1 MEKSKQLIKLKTK
14 GEKMRSKQLLILI
27 VVAILFMMVACSP
40 QGEQESTKVAP
51 QGGEE
56 SAQVPKLDRQGL
68 VNLMTNYFE
77 ALLSKDPSKVP
88 IAANIKFVEN
98 TAEIPVGDGLWV
110 TASGGPTE
118 FRIDAVDPEAQQV
131 ASLAM
136 VKEYKGEDALA
147 AIRLKVE
154 NGEIT
159 EAEHL
164 VIRGDDLSENNLANL
179 RKPRPGLLEDV
190 DEADQM
196 PREKLIRIG
205 LSYYDALTGEDGT
218 LAPFA
223 DACERHE
230 NGMVTAGTRP
240 ITPPPMSE
248 AKPPEGAAPLQDID
262 PEFAEMM
269 ERMAA
274 MPMDCEGQISTGTFA
289 YITDIKERRVLVA
302 DVQKGLAVGFS
313 MFWHRG
319 HLKEMPIKG
328 VEGIESVPAFAGT
341 FNLPAV
347 HFFKIKNGQIYEI
360 EAIGFMMPY
369 GVKSGW

>member
-1 MEKSKQLIKLKTK
+1 MKLK
-14 GEKMRSKQLLILI
+14 LITLA
-27 VVAILFMMVACSP
+27 VVAALFVFVGCTP
-40 QGEQESTKVAP
+40 QEEGSAEAPAQEKEPVNVT
-51 QGGEE
+51 
-56 SAQVPKLDRQGL
+56 KLDRQGL
-68 VNLMTNYFE
+68 IDLMTDYFE
-77 ALLSKDPSKVP
+77 ALVTKDQSKVP
-88 IAANIKFVEN
+88 IASNVKFVEN

-110 TASGGPTE
+110 TASEVPGK
-118 FRIDAVDPEAQQV
+118 FRIDAADVEAQQV

-136 VKEYKGEDALA
+136 MKEYEGDNALA
-147 AIRLKVE
+147 AIRLKVV

-164 VIRGDDLSENNLANL
+164 VIRGDDLEERNVANL
-179 RKPRPGLLEDV
+179 EKPRLGLLEDV
-190 DEADQM
+190 PPAEQM
-196 PREKLIRIG
+196 SREELIRIG
-205 LSYYDALTGEDGT
+205 LTYYDALTGEDGT

-223 DACERHE
+223 DECSRHE
-230 NGMVTAGTRP
+230 NGMITAGSRP
-240 ITPPPMSE
+240 MTPPLS
-248 AKPPEGAAPLQDID
+248 AGDSPPEGAAPPQNPD

-274 MPMDCEGQISTGTFA
+274 MPFDCEGQISTGTFA

-341 FNLPAV
+341 FNLPAA

-360 EAIGFMMPY
+360 EAIGFAMPY

>member
-1 MEKSKQLIKLKTK
+1 MRLKQLMTFTA
-14 GEKMRSKQLLILI
+14 
-27 VVAILFMMVACSP
+27 VAILFLTTACAHLSGP
-40 QGEQESTKVAP
+40 
-51 QGGEE
+51 E
-56 SAQVPKLDRQGL
+56 SAKATRLDRQGL
-68 VNLMTNYFE
+68 VDLMTDYFA
-77 ALLSKDPSKVP
+77 ALVSKDQSKVP
-88 IAANIKFVEN
+88 IAANVKFVEN
-98 TAEIPVGDGLWV
+98 TAEIPIGDGLWV
-110 TASGGPTE
+110 TASGGPSE
-118 FRIDAVDPEAQQV
+118 FRIDAADPEAQQV

-136 VKEYKGEDALA
+136 MKEYKGDDALA
-147 AIRLKVE
+147 AIRLKVV

-164 VIRGDDLSENNLANL
+164 VIRGDDLNEFSKANL
-179 RKPRPGLLEDV
+179 QKPRPGLLEDV
-190 DEADQM
+190 DEADRM
-196 PREKLIRIG
+196 SRNELIRIG
-205 LSYYDALTGEDGT
+205 LSYYAALTGEDGT

-230 NGMVTAGTRP
+230 NGMMTAGPRP
-240 ITPPPMSE
+240 MMPPPG
-248 AKPPEGAAPLQDID
+248 AAPPEGAAPAEGAAPPPDMD

-319 HLKEMPIKG
+319 HLKEMKIKG
-328 VEGIESVPAFAGT
+328 VEGIDSVPAFAGT
-341 FNLPAV
+341 FNLPAA
-347 HFFKIKNGQIYEI
+347 HFYKIKKGRIYDI

>member
-1 MEKSKQLIKLKTK
+1 MRLKLIAFTVVVTLFVLGGCTPQDEGSAKAPAQEKEPVNAS
-14 GEKMRSKQLLILI
+14 
-27 VVAILFMMVACSP
+27 
-40 QGEQESTKVAP
+40 
-51 QGGEE
+51 
-56 SAQVPKLDRQGL
+56 KLDRQGL
-68 VNLMTNYFE
+68 IDLMTDYFE
-77 ALLSKDPSKVP
+77 ALVSKDQSKVP
-88 IAANIKFVEN
+88 IESNVKYVEN
-98 TAEIPVGDGLWV
+98 TAEIPVGDGLWI
-110 TASGGPTE
+110 TASEVPGE
-118 FRIDAVDPEAQQV
+118 FRIDAADVDAQQV

-136 VKEYKGEDALA
+136 MKEYEGDNALA
-147 AIRLKVE
+147 AIRLKVVE
-154 NGEIT
+154 GGIT

-164 VIRGDDLSENNLANL
+164 VIRGDDLDAMNLANL
-179 RKPRPGLLEDV
+179 KKPRPGLLEDV
-190 DEADQM
+190 PLAEQM
-196 PREKLIRIG
+196 SREELIRIG
-205 LSYYDALTGEDGT
+205 LTYYDALTGEDGT
-218 LAPFA
+218 LSPFA
-223 DACERHE
+223 AECSRHE
-230 NGMVTAGTRP
+230 NGMITAGSRP
-240 ITPPPMSE
+240 VTPPPSAGE
-248 AKPPEGAAPLQDID
+248 SPPEGAALLQSPD

-274 MPMDCEGQISTGTFA
+274 MPFDCEGQISTGTFA

-347 HFFKIKNGQIYEI
+347 HFYKIKSGKIYEI

>member
-1 MEKSKQLIKLKTK
+1 MGSKLITLAA
-14 GEKMRSKQLLILI
+14 I
-27 VVAILFMMVACSP
+27 VILFVFGGCTP
-40 QGEQESTKVAP
+40 QDGGSAEAPAQEKEPVTVT
-51 QGGEE
+51 
-56 SAQVPKLDRQGL
+56 KLDRQGL
-68 VNLMTNYFE
+68 IDLMTNYFE
-77 ALLSKDPSKVP
+77 ALVSKDQSQVP
-88 IAANIKFVEN
+88 IASNIKFVEN

-110 TASGGPTE
+110 TASEVPGE
-118 FRIDAVDPEAQQV
+118 FRIDAADVEAQQV
-131 ASLAM
+131 ASLVM
-136 VKEYKGEDALA
+136 MKEYEGDNALA
-147 AIRLKVE
+147 AIRLKVV

-164 VIRGDDLSENNLANL
+164 VIRDDDLDAMNLVNL
-179 RKPRPGLLEDV
+179 KKPRSGLLEDV
-190 DEADQM
+190 PPAEQM
-196 PREKLIRIG
+196 SREELIRIG
-205 LSYYDALTGEDGT
+205 LTYYDALTGEDGT

-223 DACERHE
+223 VECSRHE
-230 NGMVTAGTRP
+230 NGMITAGSRP
-240 ITPPPMSE
+240 MTPPPSTGDS
-248 AKPPEGAAPLQDID
+248 PPGSAALPESPD
-262 PEFAEMM
+262 PEFAEIM

-274 MPMDCEGQISTGTFA
+274 MPFDCEGQISTGTFA

-328 VEGIESVPAFAGT
+328 VEGMESVPAFAGT

-347 HFFKIKNGQIYEI
+347 HFFRIKNGMIYEI

>member
-1 MEKSKQLIKLKTK
+1 MKAKLLT
-14 GEKMRSKQLLILI
+14 ILI
-27 VVAILFMMVACSP
+27 AVTILFLIGACSP
-40 QGEQESTKVAP
+40 QGEESGKGTIQEKESIKVT
-51 QGGEE
+51 
-56 SAQVPKLDRQGL
+56 KLDRQGL
-68 VNLMTNYFE
+68 IDLMTDYFE
-77 ALLSKDPSKVP
+77 ALVSKDQSTVP
-88 IAANIKFVEN
+88 MAANIKFVEN
-98 TAEIPVGDGLWV
+98 TAKIPVGDGLWV
-110 TASGGPTE
+110 TASGGPGE
-118 FRIDAVDPEAQQV
+118 FRIDAADPEAQQV

-136 VKEYKGEDALA
+136 MKEYKGEDALA

-154 NGEIT
+154 DGKIT

-164 VIRGDDLSENNLANL
+164 VIRGDDLGANNLVNL
-179 RKPRPGLLEDV
+179 QKPRPGLLEDV
-190 DEADQM
+190 PPSERM
-196 PREKLIRIG
+196 SREELIRIG
-205 LSYYDALTGEDGT
+205 LTYYDALTGEDGT

-223 DACERHE
+223 DECERHE

-240 ITPPPMSE
+240 MTPPPMAE
-248 AKPPEGAAPLQDID
+248 AKPPEGAGPPPDID

-269 ERMAA
+269 KRMAA
-274 MPMDCEGQISTGTFA
+274 MPRDCEGQISTGTFA
-289 YITDIKERRVLVA
+289 YITDIKERRVLLA

-347 HFFKIKNGQIYEI
+347 HFYKIRKGKIYEI

-369 GVKSGW
+369 GVKSGWE

>member
-1 MEKSKQLIKLKTK
+1 MRLRLIALA
-14 GEKMRSKQLLILI
+14 
-27 VVAILFMMVACSP
+27 VVAALVVFGAC
-40 QGEQESTKVAP
+40 AP
-51 QGGEE
+51 QDEDSTE
-56 SAQVPKLDRQGL
+56 SPAQEKEPVNVTKLDRQGL
-68 VNLMTNYFE
+68 IDLMTDYFE
-77 ALLSKDPSKVP
+77 ALVSKDQSMVP
-88 IAANIKFVEN
+88 IASDIKFVEN

-110 TASGGPTE
+110 TASEVPGE
-118 FRIDAVDPEAQQV
+118 FRIDAADVEAQQV

-136 VKEYKGEDALA
+136 MKEYEGDNALA
-147 AIRLKVE
+147 AIRLKVVD
-154 NGEIT
+154 GGIT

-164 VIRGDDLSENNLANL
+164 VIRGDDLDAMNLVNL
-179 RKPRPGLLEDV
+179 KKPRPGLLEDV
-190 DEADQM
+190 PSGEQM
-196 PREKLIRIG
+196 SREELIRIG
-205 LSYYDALTGEDGT
+205 LTYYDALTGEDGT
-218 LAPFA
+218 LSPFA
-223 DACERHE
+223 VECSRHE
-230 NGMVTAGTRP
+230 NGMITAGSRP
-240 ITPPPMSE
+240 MTPPPSTGDS
-248 AKPPEGAAPLQDID
+248 PPEGAAPPQSPD

-269 ERMAA
+269 ELMAA
-274 MPMDCEGQISTGTFA
+274 MPFDCEGQISTGTFA

-347 HFFKIKNGQIYEI
+347 HFYKIKNGKIYEI